1 MSLLYFAFYAT
12 AILPILYESICIY
25 SPKEVL
31 AKNAELKG
39 KDPKSLPKRDLYYLV
54 YGLGYVFWSFIGLF
68 TSQWFLFI
76 LLLLLGV
83 IAGIIKKI
91 FGKIFISWFVFDSTI
106 SLIILLLIILNRYHF
121 HITFSDITGKL

>member
-1 MSLLYFAFYAT
+1 MRSQVRILSLLQKKFMSLLYFAFYAT

-83 IAGIIKKI
+83 IAGIIKKYL
-91 FGKIFISWFVFDSTI
+91 T
-106 SLIILLLIILNRYHF
+106 RYSSVGLF
-121 HITFSDITGKL
+121 LTQLFL